1 MDSFEIDN
9 IFNGR
14 RKIRIEQQSFAII
27 CAHKLMCFAV
37 VKLRQLTE
45 REGGGGESSSYCSSY
60 CFLLNVIVPC
70 RQTFTKPR
78 KRKRKRTV
86 KSILVHSFH
95 TYYPQIHNIHRH
107 TDTHTVRS
115 THIII
120 SMSNSN
126 IKISH
131 RIKGIH

>member
-27 CAHKLMCFAV
+27 CAHKLMYLVVVV
-37 VKLRQLTE
+37 VKVRQLTE
-45 REGGGGESSSYCSSY
+45 REREGWGESSSYCSSY

-78 KRKRKRTV
+78 KRTV

-95 TYYPQIHNIHRH
+95 TNYPQIHDIH
-107 TDTHTVRS
+107 TYTETHTVRS

-126 IKISH
+126 IEISH